1 MTSQLLTIDVCLKEG
16 RHGLCWRD
24 TFCVLG
30 NMKEERF
37 HWMSSASREDK
48 STLSLSPVPPL
59 YSLMDQFWEE
69 LIMVCL
75 FKQEEW
81 PKILQCYGIFLYLFL
96 PRPRGH
102 CWNQDEFRQWGC
114 SLLEASSILT
124 VFSGLSLFLWL
135 FSSLTEG
142 FYPWLLGRH
151 LKNPPNPLVLI
162 SKGLVNDR
170 GFPAGVSGKNR
181 PAKVGDAR
189 DTGSIPGSGR
199 SPGEGN
205 GNPLQ
210 YSCLSQNSMDR
221 GAWLSTV
228 HRVTKPSD
236 MTEWVLREW
245 QSSLLLHWA
254 SMRTNKT
261 SSDCLKL
268 ALLINGRDQGGVSS
282 QKCLL

>member
-1 MTSQLLTIDVCLKEG
+1 MCVWRKAGMASAGGTPSVSWEIWRRRGLAECHVQVGRTSPP
-16 RHGLCWRD
+16 
-24 TFCVLG
+24 
-30 NMKEERF
+30 
-37 HWMSSASREDK
+37 SAF
-48 STLSLSPVPPL
+48 SPMPPL
-59 YSLMDQFWEE
+59 YSLVDQFWEE

-96 PRPRGH
+96 PRHGGH

-151 LKNPPNPLVLI
+151 LRNPPNPLVLI

-181 PAKVGDAR
+181 PAKAGDAR
-189 DTGSIPGSGR
+189 DTGLIPGSGR
-199 SPGEGN
+199 SPGEGK

-210 YSCLSQNSMDR
+210 YSCLPQNSMDR
-221 GAWLSTV
+221 GAWLSAA
-228 HRVTKPSD
+228 HRVAKLSD
-236 MTEWVLREW
+236 TTERVLREW
-245 QSSLLLHWA
+245 QLSLLLHWA

-261 SSDCLKL
+261 SSDRLKPPL
-268 ALLINGRDQGGVSS
+268 QWMGEIREVYHPKNVSS
-282 QKCLL
+282 RSN